1 MFWTVADCRGFA
13 SASFF
18 FCRFLF
24 RSVSDDVCKCLD
36 ISIPALPLSVPHL
49 ASLFFAPPLPSPLC
63 SPTCDHPYQ
72 WLKAAAVSTPL
83 YSLSVSAF
91 VLCPISVRP
100 DSESNRFQPPDLSLL
115 NTTPPSCIELNPSLP
130 PNSPP
135 LLSSKAEP
143 NISLCSSGGSVSC
156 HCKVN

>member
-1 MFWTVADCRGFA
+1 MSSYQPSCSPLVCPSPRFP
-13 SASFF
+13 FF
-18 FCRFLF
+18 
-24 RSVSDDVCKCLD
+24 S
-36 ISIPALPLSVPHL
+36 
-49 ASLFFAPPLPSPLC
+49 PPLPSPLC
-63 SPTCDHPYQ
+63 SPTCDHPYR

-83 YSLSVSAF
+83 YSLSVPAF

-115 NTTPPSCIELNPSLP
+115 NTTPPQSCIDLNPSLL
-130 PNSPP
+130 PNSLP

-143 NISLCSSGGSVSC
+143 NISLYSSGGSVSC